1 MKKKML
7 ALGAMASLALSAQA
21 QLFNWSLTTSAGDDL
36 GSGSGQLTL
45 TSGVITSMTGT
56 LGALH
61 VSGIWQPN
69 LFGGNDN
76 KLPLTQNGFVAQLDN
91 GVIVQVFDPGA
102 GAAWYGFYPPFW
114 SGSGNATFS
123 YTPVPEPG
131 TWAMGI
137 VFGTGAVVTVGMRR
151 RRQANVA

>member
-21 QLFNWSLTTSAGDDL
+21 QVYNWSLTTLGSDNL

-56 LGALH
+56 LGALN
-61 VSGIWQPN
+61 VAGIWQPS
-69 LFGGNDN
+69 GANDN
-76 KLPLTQNGFVAQLDN
+76 KLPLTQKGFVAELDN
-91 GVIVQVFDPGA
+91 GLFFTVFDPGA
-102 GAAWYGFYPPFW
+102 GAAWQGFYPPFW

-137 VFGTGAVVTVGMRR
+137 VFGTGALVTVGVRR